1 MRRRRQYFTA
11 RIRSKNT
18 SVFLNYYGKGDMV
31 MSQKKV
37 DNYKKSKANRSKEQK
52 KELFYDW
59 LEKVVGVLVCVAL
72 VAWIGYSVYDKVEE
86 KKASVVTETS
96 VDVSALENYLSEL
109 DADTVE

>member
-1 MRRRRQYFTA
+1 
-11 RIRSKNT
+11 
-18 SVFLNYYGKGDMV
+18 

-86 KKASVVTETS
+86 KKASVITETS

>member
-1 MRRRRQYFTA
+1 
-11 RIRSKNT
+11 
-18 SVFLNYYGKGDMV
+18 

-72 VAWIGYSVYDKVEE
+72 VAWIGYSVYEKVEQ
-86 KKASVVTETS
+86 KQDAVVTETTM
-96 VDVSALENYLSEL
+96 DTSALDEYMTSVNTVSET
-109 DADTVE
+109 AE

>member
-1 MRRRRQYFTA
+1 
-11 RIRSKNT
+11 
-18 SVFLNYYGKGDMV
+18 

-72 VAWIGYSVYDKVEE
+72 VVWIGYSVYDKVEE

>member
-1 MRRRRQYFTA
+1 
-11 RIRSKNT
+11 
-18 SVFLNYYGKGDMV
+18 

>member
-1 MRRRRQYFTA
+1 
-11 RIRSKNT
+11 
-18 SVFLNYYGKGDMV
+18 

-37 DNYKKSKANRSKEQK
+37 DNYKKSKANRSKKQK

-86 KKASVVTETS
+86 KKGSVVTETS

>member
-1 MRRRRQYFTA
+1 
-11 RIRSKNT
+11 
-18 SVFLNYYGKGDMV
+18 

-59 LEKVVGVLVCVAL
+59 LEKIVGVLVCVAL

-96 VDVSALENYLSEL
+96 VDVSALEDYLSGL
-109 DADTVE
+109 DADMAE

>member
-1 MRRRRQYFTA
+1 
-11 RIRSKNT
+11 
-18 SVFLNYYGKGDMV
+18 

-109 DADTVE
+109 DADTAE

>member
-1 MRRRRQYFTA
+1 
-11 RIRSKNT
+11 
-18 SVFLNYYGKGDMV
+18 

-37 DNYKKSKANRSKEQK
+37 DNYKKSKANRSKEQN

>member
-1 MRRRRQYFTA
+1 
-11 RIRSKNT
+11 
-18 SVFLNYYGKGDMV
+18 

-86 KKASVVTETS
+86 KKGSVVAETS

>member
-1 MRRRRQYFTA
+1 
-11 RIRSKNT
+11 
-18 SVFLNYYGKGDMV
+18 

-86 KKASVVTETS
+86 KKASVVAETS

>member
-1 MRRRRQYFTA
+1 
-11 RIRSKNT
+11 
-18 SVFLNYYGKGDMV
+18 

-37 DNYKKSKANRSKEQK
+37 DHYKTKKANRTKEQK
-52 KELFYDW
+52 KERFYDW

-96 VDVSALENYLSEL
+96 VDTVALDEYISTLNSETT
-109 DADTVE
+109 AE